1 MVLLLSLYSNTRSS
15 SALSLSLSL
24 SGGLTV
30 CQAVCQQAFHFNMG
44 HVISALCP
52 GVSLLA
58 AAFSQLLRGRCSGLT
73 FYLLSPVFTINR
85 VVDAL

>member
-1 MVLLLSLYSNTRSS
+1 MVLLLSLYSNTGSS

-24 SGGLTV
+24 